1 MNREEALSW
10 LKADNKSDEFYQ
22 LINLSNRQSRKQF
35 GNRGYVFAQIG
46 MNAEPCS
53 KDCKFCSLGMSHY
66 SVGNSWQKGIEDLKP
81 EVHQL
86 LKEGIDDFFLMTT
99 ADYSIKKFIKIA
111 AEIRKVLPDY
121 MRFVANIG
129 DFDLETAKE
138 LKAVGITGAY
148 HIKRLREGTDT
159 LIDPQIREKVIENI
173 VNSELELYY
182 CIEPIGPE
190 HSYEEILDS
199 VYFARQ
205 FPIDAMAVMRR
216 IPVPGTPLFSK
227 GQINAMEL
235 TKMVAVT
242 NLVIK
247 PSRSMNVHEPTQMSL
262 LAGVNQ
268 LYAEVG
274 ANPRDTNPDTKN
286 GRGFT
291 PTIAWQ
297 MLAEAGYLP
306 ENSKSML

>member
-1 MNREEALSW
+1 MNRDAALYW
-10 LKADNKSDEFYQ
+10 LNVDNKSSEFYQ
-22 LINLSNRQSRKQF
+22 MIDLSNQQSRKQF

-46 MNAEPCS
+46 MNAEPCP

-66 SVGNSWQKGIEDLKP
+66 SVGDRWQKGLEDLKP
-81 EVHQL
+81 EIQQL
-86 LKEGIDDFFLMTT
+86 LSEGMDDFFLMTT

-111 AEIRKVLPDY
+111 TKVRKLLPDKV
-121 MRFVANIG
+121 RFVANVG
-129 DFDLETAKE
+129 DFDFETAKE
-138 LKAVGITGAY
+138 LKAVGVTGAY
-148 HIKRLREGTDT
+148 HIKRLREGIDT
-159 LIDPQIREKVIENI
+159 LIEPQLREKTIENI
-173 VNSELELYY
+173 VKAGLELYY

-199 VYFARQ
+199 IYFASQ

-216 IPVPGTPLFSK
+216 IPVPGTPLFNN

-235 TKMVAVT
+235 TKIVAVT
-242 NLVIK
+242 NMVIK

-274 ANPRDTNPDTKN
+274 ANPRDTNPDTKD

-291 PTIAWQ
+291 PTMAWQ
-297 MLAEAGYLP
+297 MLAEADYFP
-306 ENSKSML
+306 ENNN

>member
-1 MNREEALSW
+1 
-10 LKADNKSDEFYQ
+10 
-22 LINLSNRQSRKQF
+22 
-35 GNRGYVFAQIG
+35 
-46 MNAEPCS
+46 
-53 KDCKFCSLGMSHY
+53 
-66 SVGNSWQKGIEDLKP
+66 
-81 EVHQL
+81 
-86 LKEGIDDFFLMTT
+86 
-99 ADYSIKKFIKIA
+99 
-111 AEIRKVLPDY
+111 
-121 MRFVANIG
+121 
-129 DFDLETAKE
+129 
-138 LKAVGITGAY
+138 
-148 HIKRLREGTDT
+148 
-159 LIDPQIREKVIENI
+159 
-173 VNSELELYY
+173 
-182 CIEPIGPE
+182 
-190 HSYEEILDS
+190 
-199 VYFARQ
+199 
-205 FPIDAMAVMRR
+205 MRR

-291 PTIAWQ
+291 PTMAWQ

-306 ENSKSML
+306 GNSKSMS

>member
-1 MNREEALSW
+1 MNRDEALAW
-10 LKADNKSDEFYQ
+10 LKEDNKSSEFYQ
-22 LINLSNRQSRKQF
+22 MIDLSNQQSRKQF

-53 KDCKFCSLGMSHY
+53 KDCNFCSLGMSHY
-66 SVGNSWQKGIEDLKP
+66 SVGDKWQKGIEDLTP
-81 EVHQL
+81 EIQQL
-86 LKEGIDDFFLMTT
+86 LSEGMDDFFLMTT

-111 AEIRKVLPDY
+111 IEVRKLLPDKV
-121 MRFVANIG
+121 RFVANVG

-138 LKAVGITGAY
+138 LKAVGVTGAY
-148 HIKRLREGTDT
+148 HIKRLREGIDT
-159 LIDPQIREKVIENI
+159 LIEPQLREKTIENI
-173 VNSELELYY
+173 VKAGLELYY

-199 VYFARQ
+199 IYFASQ

-216 IPVPGTPLFSK
+216 IPVPGTPLFNN

-235 TKMVAVT
+235 TKIVAVT

-274 ANPRDTNPDTKN
+274 ANPRDINPDTKD

-291 PTIAWQ
+291 PTMAWQ
-297 MLAEAGYLP
+297 MLAEAGYFP
-306 ENSKSML
+306 GNSN

>member
-1 MNREEALSW
+1 MNRDAALYW
-10 LKADNKSDEFYQ
+10 LNVDNKSSEFYQ
-22 LINLSNRQSRKQF
+22 MIDLSNQQSRKQF

-66 SVGNSWQKGIEDLKP
+66 SIGERWQKGVEDLKP
-81 EVHQL
+81 EIQQL
-86 LKEGIDDFFLMTT
+86 LSEGMDDFFLMAT

-111 AEIRKVLPDY
+111 TEVRTLLPEEV
-121 MRFVANIG
+121 RFVANVG

-138 LKAVGITGAY
+138 LKAIGITGAY
-148 HIKRLREGTDT
+148 HIKRLREGIDT
-159 LIDPQIREKVIENI
+159 LIEPQLREKTIENI
-173 VNSELELYY
+173 VKAGLELYY

-199 VYFARQ
+199 IYFASQ

-216 IPVPGTPLFSK
+216 IPVQGTPLFNH

-235 TKMVAVT
+235 TKIVAVT

-274 ANPRDTNPDTKN
+274 ANPRDTNPDTKD

-291 PTIAWQ
+291 PTMAWQ
-297 MLAEAGYLP
+297 MLEEAGYFP
-306 ENSKSML
+306 GNSN

>member
-1 MNREEALSW
+1 MDREEALSW
-10 LKADNKSDEFYQ
+10 LKMDNKSGEFYQ
-22 LINLSNRQSRKQF
+22 LINLSNQQSRKQF

-66 SVGNSWQKGIEDLKP
+66 SVGDKWQKEFADLKP
-81 EVHQL
+81 EIQQL
-86 LKEGIDDFFLMTT
+86 LDEGMDDFFLMTT
-99 ADYSIKKFIKIA
+99 ADYSIKKFMKIA
-111 AEIRKVLPDY
+111 TEVRKLLPDKV
-121 MRFVANIG
+121 RFVANVG
-129 DFDLETAKE
+129 DFDFETAKE
-138 LKAVGITGAY
+138 FKAIGITGAY
-148 HIKRLREGTDT
+148 HIKRLREGIDT
-159 LIDPQIREKVIENI
+159 LIEPRLREKTIENI
-173 VNSELELYY
+173 VRAGLELYY

-199 VYFARQ
+199 IYFASQ

-216 IPVPGTPLFSK
+216 IPVPGTPLFNN

-235 TKMVAVT
+235 TKVVAVT

-247 PSRSMNVHEPTQMSL
+247 PCRSMNVHEPTQMSL

-274 ANPRDTNPDTKN
+274 ANPRDTHPDTKN

-291 PTIAWQ
+291 PAMAWQ
-297 MLAEAGYLP
+297 MLAEAGYFS
-306 ENSKSML
+306 ES

>member
-1 MNREEALSW
+1 MEREEALAL
-10 LKADNKSDEFYQ
+10 LKTDTKSDEFYK
-22 LINLSNRQSRKQF
+22 LISRSNEQSRKQF
-35 GNRGYVFAQIG
+35 GSKGLVFAQIG

-53 KDCKFCSLGMSHY
+53 KNCGFCSLGSSYY
-66 SVGNSWQKGIEDLKP
+66 SVEERWQKGIDTIVP

-86 LKEGIDDFFLMTT
+86 LEEGMNDFFLMAT
-99 ADYSIKKFIKIA
+99 ADYPIKKFI
-111 AEIRKVLPDY
+111 EISTEVRKHLPNHV
-121 MRFVANIG
+121 RFVANVG

-138 LKAVGITGAY
+138 FKEIGITGAY
-148 HIKRLREGTDT
+148 HIKRFREGIDT
-159 LIDPQIREKVIENI
+159 LINPEIREQTIENI
-173 VNSELELYY
+173 VNAGLELYY
-182 CIEPIGPE
+182 CIEPVGPE
-190 HSYEEILDS
+190 HTYDEILDMI
-199 VYFARQ
+199 YFAKQ

-216 IPVPGTPLFSK
+216 IPVPGTPLFSN

-235 TKMVAVT
+235 TKIVAVT

-274 ANPRDTNPDTKN
+274 ANPRDTSSDTKD

-291 PTIAWQ
+291 PTMAWQ
-297 MLAEAGYLP
+297 MLAEGGYFS
-306 ENSKSML
+306 ENN